1 MKLQQEAGKVWKN
14 VFPGIMLEACDVVT
28 SVLACRWVT
37 QLDAVRV
44 LFGVK
49 PRFYLLFRRWM
60 MEQFPG
66 EKIVSLV
73 RDTGSSFTEE
83 APKMAVEM
91 HLVLCIYFTW
101 SVTVSGG

>member
-1 MKLQQEAGKVWKN
+1 MEKG
-14 VFPGIMLEACDVVT
+14 FPRHHARGLRCGHKRTRVPVVM
-28 SVLACRWVT
+28 

-83 APKMAVEM
+83 APKMVVEM

-101 SVTVSGG
+101 SVTVPGG